1 MNALHEI
8 AKAELIKSA
17 KLGQAV
23 FEKVCDESDSVGHGV
38 MGLAFALTMAS
49 VASPKPVPLDQLHE
63 LLDLV
68 HKLVAD
74 ADESAYEGAEKYGIQ

>member
-1 MNALHEI
+1 
-8 AKAELIKSA
+8 
-17 KLGQAV
+17 
-23 FEKVCDESDSVGHGV
+23 
-38 MGLAFALTMAS
+38 MGLAFALTIAS

-74 ADESAYEGAEKYGIQ
+74 ADESTYAGAEKYGIQ